1 MIEQPKTKKAA
12 PKTAAK
18 PKMTIKSMAK
28 KEIPSLK
35 QKEIPSPKQKMAVA
49 MAKQKEITV
58 GTGSQKRAAKRE
70 IKTYE
75 KQQAAKASGNT
86 KKAGKL
92 YDKLVKRQTKS
103 AMKGVDVNY
112 GNKKVTYSAPIK

>member
-1 MIEQPKTKKAA
+1 MPGPKKKSNAQLMYERRMAEIKAEMIKKS
-12 PKTAAK
+12 KK
-18 PKMTIKSMAK
+18 PQLPGLRDT
-28 KEIPSLK
+28 P
-35 QKEIPSPKQKMAVA
+35 AVA
-49 MAKQKEITV
+49 MAKQKEIKV